1 MTIVSERRARLRLVA
16 VINWPDLGGWIWDYL
31 PEEDRKDDTELLF
44 ASQDHEAY
52 VAGRGRLPPYL
63 LELYS
68 LARRR
73 PRWNDYDVIF
83 AWELRTVIAVALLRR
98 LTGQR
103 RAKFVALQPIL
114 KGPVLK
120 ALPLVRW
127 ALSEADRI
135 VNFSTVECDANAELL
150 RLPREKFTFLPMTWP
165 ETAPITDNSGGF
177 ILAFGR
183 SSRDYPLLLDAVRG
197 TDLPVT
203 ILAGDLDWAKGL
215 DVPPNVT
222 LRANLSYD
230 DTSVL
235 LNDSTFWVIP
245 LKAVGYSSGQSVL
258 LQGMARGKAVVV
270 TDGPSV
276 RDYVRDGETA
286 VLVPPSDATALRD
299 AVTELW
305 TDEARRARIA
315 GNAAVAVREEFG
327 YAHFAHSLIAMAEE
341 LVGGGIPTPPART
354 EKR

>member
-1 MTIVSERRARLRLVA
+1 MTAPLDSRPGLRLAA
-16 VINWPDLGGWIWDYL
+16 VINWPDLGRWIWDYL
-31 PEEDRKDDTELLF
+31 PEDDRNYDTELIF
-44 ASQDHEAY
+44 ASPDHDAY
-52 VAGRGRLPPYL
+52 VAGRGKLPPYL
-63 LELYS
+63 SEIYHLS
-68 LARRR
+68 RRH
-73 PRWNDYDVIF
+73 PHWNRYDVVF
-83 AWELRTVIAVALLRR
+83 AWELRTILAVALLRR

-103 RAKFVALQPIL
+103 RAKLVALQPIL

-120 ALPLVRW
+120 MLPLLRW
-127 ALSEADRI
+127 ALADADRI

-165 ETAPITDNSGGF
+165 ETAPITDNNGGF

-183 SSRDYPLLLDAVRG
+183 SNRDYPLLLEAVRG

-215 DVPPNVT
+215 NVLPNVT

-230 DTSVL
+230 ETSVL

-245 LKAVGYSSGQSVL
+245 LKPVGYSSGQSVL

-276 RDYVRDGETA
+276 HDYVRDGETG
-286 VLVPPSDATALRD
+286 VLVPPGDAQAMREALVR
-299 AVTELW
+299 LW
-305 TDEARRARIA
+305 NDEKMRQCIGR
-315 GNAAVAVREEFG
+315 NAAVAVREEFG
-327 YAHFAHSLIAMAEE
+327 YARFARSLVSMAEE
-341 LVGGGIPTPPART
+341 LVGR
-354 EKR
+354 

>member
-1 MTIVSERRARLRLVA
+1 MTADGDGQPVLRLA
-16 VINWPDLGGWIWDYL
+16 MVINWPDLGGWIWDYL
-31 PEEDRKDDTELLF
+31 PEDARGNQTELIF
-44 ASQDHEAY
+44 ASRDHDDY
-52 VAGRGRLPPYL
+52 VAGRGKLPPYL
-63 LELYS
+63 LELCS

-83 AWELRTVIAVALLRR
+83 AWELRTILAVALLRR

-120 ALPLVRW
+120 ALPFLRW
-127 ALSEADRI
+127 ALADADRI
-135 VNFSTVECDANAELL
+135 VNFSTTECDANAALL
-150 RLPREKFTFLPMTWP
+150 RLPRDRFTFLPMTWP
-165 ETAPITDNSGGF
+165 ESAPITDNGGGF

-183 SSRDYPLLLDAVRG
+183 SNRDYPLLLDAVRG
-197 TDLPVT
+197 ADLPVT

-215 DVPPNVT
+215 DVPTNVT
-222 LRANLSYD
+222 LQAGLSYD
-230 DTSVL
+230 DTSAL

-286 VLVPPSDATALRD
+286 VLVPPDDAPALRD
-299 AVTELW
+299 ALTGLW
-305 TDEARRARIA
+305 TDDERRARI
-315 GNAAVAVREEFG
+315 GTNAAKAVREDFG
-327 YAHFAHSLIAMAEE
+327 YARFACSLVAMAEE
-341 LVGGGIPTPPART
+341 LVGRQSGVTART
-354 EKR
+354 EER